1 MIPNSKHKEFQLIYI
16 YRRAK
21 WTHFSW
27 TYLLHCSKK
36 ILKHCTLGFEIK
48 CVGRIFGKSWNL
60 ILHLISYRR
69 CHCCR
74 LPYTC
79 LWQRYTSAETEES
92 NVKYRKAFSRIHV
105 VITFRFS
112 RHMRPIFDTSA
123 YKYCQTSSRLLD
135 LSPNQSLDVSFNVHR
150 RRNRYGK

>member
-1 MIPNSKHKEFQLIYI
+1 MWMGTRLEILWTVVTYHWHLVWWYQIQKHKECQLIYI

-36 ILKHCTLGFEIK
+36 ILKQCTLGFEIK

-74 LPYTC
+74 LPYRC

-105 VITFRFS
+105 VSTF
-112 RHMRPIFDTSA
+112 
-123 YKYCQTSSRLLD
+123 
-135 LSPNQSLDVSFNVHR
+135 
-150 RRNRYGK
+150 